1 VGVGVRN
8 SAEPAIV
15 LGSAVAGAE
24 LAELRFRLA
33 QATAIIAM
41 GLAVVEEGSE
51 RTLEDVLEALERLA
65 DPEHEPTRPG
75 AVAIA
80 DRLFAPAAHELL
92 ANPLDREAL
101 AELIAH
107 RRSTSDG
114 IAKLGVELH
123 RAALLFA
130 TRLSGQLDGAL
141 LTLAHDQGLADQQG
155 RPDPVGTLRSEDV
168 HWLLRNLGLY

>member
-33 QATAIIAM
+33 RATAIIAM

-51 RTLEDVLEALERLA
+51 RTLEDVLDALERLA
-65 DPEHEPTRPG
+65 DPVHEPTRPG
-75 AVAIA
+75 AAIA

-107 RRSTSDG
+107 RRSTPDG